1 LIVDDGNQ
9 IRSAHYLMD
18 PSEYWAILR
27 RRRWN
32 FLVPFSVVLLA
43 AVMIAWLLP
52 PTFRAQATILI
63 QRQAIPQNL
72 VATTVTGYV
81 QEQIE
86 QIRQQIV
93 THTNLMEIAEKFDM
107 YPGEQDQA
115 GIVREMRRDIEVSMV
130 EVEATDPDRAGTRV
144 ATVAF
149 NVAFNANSAELAKR
163 VTDDLAERFLD
174 VHVQAR
180 TEAATKVF
188 DFLDAEADNI
198 KVEIADLEKQLAG
211 FKQEEIR
218 QLPELMGMNL
228 SLYERTE
235 REIEATETRIREL
248 LQRIDVTRAELSLTE
263 PYDDVVTQEGERMLT
278 ASERLGVLSAQYLQ
292 ATARYSSR
300 HPDVVRL
307 TREIS
312 ILAEQTGDSARADE
326 LMKQLISLQEQL
338 RQARQKYT
346 PGHPEVTALE
356 SAVAAVQR
364 GMQTSL
370 ISQQAH
376 IEPTALPPD
385 NPRYV
390 ALQTQLTNTQTNLVA
405 EEEKLA
411 GLQLKLQQYE
421 DRLFQTPIVE
431 RDYKSLSRGYDDALR
446 RFSDLNRKQLEA
458 QLAVTLEASQGA
470 EQWTLANRAFEPFFP
485 ESPNR
490 VGIVLLG
497 VLFALAVGLAF
508 VTVAEFLDKTINSA
522 RKLTSIVGTPPLAVI
537 PRIAASD
544 RPSWSSP

>member
-1 LIVDDGNQ
+1 MIVDDGNQ

-497 VLFALAVGLAF
+497 VLFALAVALAV

>member
-115 GIVREMRRDIEVSMV
+115 GIVREMRRGIEVSMV

-144 ATVAF
+144 ATIAF

-163 VTDDLAERFLD
+163 VTDELTERFLD

-218 QLPELMGMNL
+218 QLPELMSMNL

-338 RQARQKYT
+338 RQARQKYS

-370 ISQQAH
+370 ISQEAH

-390 ALQTQLTNTQTNLVA
+390 ALQTRLTNTQTNLAA

-497 VLFALAVGLAF
+497 VLFALAVALAF

-537 PRIAASD
+537 PRIAMSD

>member
-1 LIVDDGNQ
+1 MIVDDGNQ

>member
-1 LIVDDGNQ
+1 MIVNDGNQ
-9 IRSAHYLMD
+9 IRPAHYLTD
-18 PSEYWAILR
+18 PGEYWAILR
-27 RRRWN
+27 RRQWN

-72 VATTVTGYV
+72 VATTVTGYA

-86 QIRQQIV
+86 LIRQRIV

-115 GIVREMRRDIEVSMV
+115 GIVREMRKGIEVSMV
-130 EVEATDPDRAGTRV
+130 EVQATDPDRAGTRV
-144 ATVAF
+144 ATIAF

-163 VTDDLAERFLD
+163 VTDELTERFLD

-218 QLPELMGMNL
+218 QLPELMSMNL

-338 RQARQKYT
+338 RQARQKYS

-370 ISQQAH
+370 ISQEAH

-390 ALQTQLTNTQTNLVA
+390 ALQTQLTNTQTNLAA
-405 EEEKLA
+405 EEEKLV

-497 VLFALAVGLAF
+497 VLFALAVALAF

-522 RKLTSIVGTPPLAVI
+522 RKLTNIVGTPPLAVI
-537 PRIAASD
+537 PRIAASE
-544 RPSWSSP
+544 RSSWPSP

>member
-1 LIVDDGNQ
+1 MIVDDGKQ

-72 VATTVTGYV
+72 VATTVTGYA

-86 QIRQQIV
+86 LIRQRIV

-115 GIVREMRRDIEVSMV
+115 GIVREMRRGIEVSMV
-130 EVEATDPDRAGTRV
+130 EVEATDPDRAGKRV
-144 ATVAF
+144 ATIAF
-149 NVAFNANSAELAKR
+149 NVAFNANSAEIAKR
-163 VTDDLAERFLD
+163 VTDELTERFLD

-218 QLPELMGMNL
+218 QLPELMSMNL

-338 RQARQKYT
+338 RQARQKYS

-390 ALQTQLTNTQTNLVA
+390 ALQTQLTNTQTNLAA

-497 VLFALAVGLAF
+497 VLFALAVALAF

-537 PRIAASD
+537 PRIATSD
-544 RPSWSSP
+544 RSSWSSP

>member
-1 LIVDDGNQ
+1 MIVNDGNQ
-9 IRSAHYLMD
+9 IRPAHYLTD
-18 PSEYWAILR
+18 PGEYWAILR
-27 RRRWN
+27 RRQWN

-72 VATTVTGYV
+72 VATTVTGYA

-86 QIRQQIV
+86 LIRQRIV

-115 GIVREMRRDIEVSMV
+115 GIVREMRKGIEVSMV
-130 EVEATDPDRAGTRV
+130 EVQATDPDRAGTRV
-144 ATVAF
+144 ATIAF

-163 VTDDLAERFLD
+163 VTDELTERFLD

-218 QLPELMGMNL
+218 QLPELMSMNL

-338 RQARQKYT
+338 RQARQKYS

-370 ISQQAH
+370 ISQEAH

-390 ALQTQLTNTQTNLVA
+390 ALQTQLTNTQTNLAA

-497 VLFALAVGLAF
+497 VLFALAVALAF

-522 RKLTSIVGTPPLAVI
+522 RKLTNIVGTPPLAVI
-537 PRIAASD
+537 PRIAASE
-544 RPSWSSP
+544 RSSWPSP

>member
-1 LIVDDGNQ
+1 MIVNDGNQ
-9 IRSAHYLMD
+9 IRPAHYLTD
-18 PSEYWAILR
+18 PGEYWAILR
-27 RRRWN
+27 RRQWN

-72 VATTVTGYV
+72 VATTVTGYA

-86 QIRQQIV
+86 LIRQRIV

-115 GIVREMRRDIEVSMV
+115 GIVREMRKGIEVSMV
-130 EVEATDPDRAGTRV
+130 EVQATDPDRAGTRV
-144 ATVAF
+144 ATIAF

-163 VTDDLAERFLD
+163 VTDELTERFLD

-218 QLPELMGMNL
+218 QLPELMSMNL

-338 RQARQKYT
+338 RQARQKYSL
-346 PGHPEVTALE
+346 GHPEVTALE

-370 ISQQAH
+370 ISQEAH

-390 ALQTQLTNTQTNLVA
+390 ALQTQLTNTQTNLAA

-497 VLFALAVGLAF
+497 VLFALAVALAF

-522 RKLTSIVGTPPLAVI
+522 RKLTNIVGTPPLAVI
-537 PRIAASD
+537 PRIAASE
-544 RPSWSSP
+544 RSSWPSP

>member
-1 LIVDDGNQ
+1 
-9 IRSAHYLMD
+9 
-18 PSEYWAILR
+18 
-27 RRRWN
+27 
-32 FLVPFSVVLLA
+32 
-43 AVMIAWLLP
+43 
-52 PTFRAQATILI
+52 
-63 QRQAIPQNL
+63 
-72 VATTVTGYV
+72 
-81 QEQIE
+81 
-86 QIRQQIV
+86 
-93 THTNLMEIAEKFDM
+93 
-107 YPGEQDQA
+107 
-115 GIVREMRRDIEVSMV
+115 MV

-144 ATVAF
+144 ATIAF

-163 VTDDLAERFLD
+163 VTDELTERFLD

-218 QLPELMGMNL
+218 QLPELMSMNL

-338 RQARQKYT
+338 RQARQKYS

-370 ISQQAH
+370 ISQEAH

-390 ALQTQLTNTQTNLVA
+390 ALQTRLTNTQTNLAA

-497 VLFALAVGLAF
+497 VLFALAVALAF

-537 PRIAASD
+537 PRIAMSD